1 MKVTLMAGQLLIY
14 QKIYDL
20 VLWLYPAINRIP
32 KSHRLVLGRYL
43 EEVSIQI
50 LVLVIKANK
59 KRDKERV
66 SLREKISEMLD
77 ILRILIRLTKDR
89 KFMSIKQYVFAVE
102 KINEI
107 GRMLNAWMKSSNVSP
122 LENKTA
128 VLWSSK

>member
-1 MKVTLMAGQLLIY
+1 MKVTLMAEQLLIY